1 MLLLQLSACFGT
13 TSCFVAG
20 TRVDTPAGPRAIE
33 TLTVGDTVWAFD
45 VTTLR
50 RVERRITAL
59 HRNTVTSTR
68 RITVGERLIAGVSG
82 EHPFWSDGAWVA
94 ARSLQVGSPVHVWNG
109 VETSESRIVVILD
122 EAGPVEV
129 FNITVEG
136 EETYFAE
143 GVLVHNKLVHN
154 KSPGH
159 TGRFDTARDD
169 TGLVELIYG
178 ETRDLDDTLRGT
190 YSVWSRDTATQELT
204 CEFSYPTIGVSP
216 HEGCAECEYAWSVEF
231 SEGST
236 TAGDCSDLGLEDGA
250 TITALGGPLYQ
261 GVGLGWADEW
271 MIEADDGWAPW
282 PAWVPTNQ

>member
-13 TSCFVAG
+13 SFCFVAG
-20 TRVDTPAGPRAIE
+20 TRVDTPTGPRPIE
-33 TLTVGDTVWAFD
+33 TLAVGDTVWAFD

-68 RITVGERLIAGVSG
+68 RVTVGDRLIAGVSG
-82 EHPFWSDGAWVA
+82 EHPFWSDGAWVE

-109 VETSESRIVVILD
+109 VEASERRIDVILD
-122 EAGPVEV
+122 EAGPIEV
-129 FNITVEG
+129 FNISVEG

-143 GVLVHNKLVHN
+143 GVLVHNKSVA
-154 KSPGH
+154 
-159 TGRFDTARDD
+159 FIDTARPHTGGSD
-169 TGLVELIYG
+169 TGLVELEHG

-190 YSVWSRDTATQELT
+190 YSVWSKDTATQELT

-216 HEGCAECEYAWSVEF
+216 HEGCPECEYAYSVEF
-231 SEGST
+231 ADGST
-236 TAGDCSDLGLEDGA
+236 TAGDCSELGFVDGDD
-250 TITALGGPLYQ
+250 ITVLGGPLYQ

-282 PAWVPTNQ
+282 PAWVPAQ